1 MKSLMDAKE
10 QRGDGKTSSRG
21 GTDNKTETEHVE
33 MATLDVRGSGRR
45 GNGAGLH
52 LPERLGSSVYLALQR
67 ACTCSE
73 GSRRSSLYIPALLH
87 RNPFKDHLRQ
97 DTSLINSAH
106 CTPSS
111 EVGSFHAT
119 LLGAG

>member
-21 GTDNKTETEHVE
+21 GTGS
-33 MATLDVRGSGRR
+33 AT
-45 GNGAGLH
+45 GLH
-52 LPERLGSSVYLALQR
+52 LLGGLPAL
-67 ACTCSE
+67 
-73 GSRRSSLYIPALLH
+73 SSLYIPALLH

-106 CTPSS
+106 CIPSS